1 MAANSCVM
9 GILGTKKEIPKAVSD
24 TLTGEELEHLLWA
37 ISESTFRG
45 KDVHLLSSIVNKLTN
60 QLNSK

>member
-1 MAANSCVM
+1 M
-9 GILGTKKEIPKAVSD
+9 GLIGKSKDVSTD
-24 TLTGEELEHLLWA
+24 TLNSEELEHLLWA

-45 KDVHLLSSIVNKLTN
+45 KDVHLLASIVNKLTN

>member
-1 MAANSCVM
+1 M
-9 GILGTKKEIPKAVSD
+9 GLLSGKKEPQAPQMTD
-24 TLTGEELEHLLWA
+24 TLTKDELEHLLWA

-45 KDVHLLSSIVNKLTN
+45 KDVHLLSSIVNKLSN

>member
-1 MAANSCVM
+1 M
-9 GILGTKKEIPKAVSD
+9 GILGTKKETPKAVSD

-37 ISESTFRG
+37 ISESNFRG

>member
-1 MAANSCVM
+1 M
-9 GILGTKKEIPKAVSD
+9 GLLGGKSNTSPHTTD
-24 TLTGEELEHLLWA
+24 TLTSEELEHLLCA

>member
-1 MAANSCVM
+1 M
-9 GILGTKKEIPKAVSD
+9 GLLDRSSKKVSSPPVTD
-24 TLTGEELEHLLWA
+24 TLTAEELEHLLWA

-45 KDVHLLSSIVNKLTN
+45 KDVHLLSSIVNKLSN

>member
-1 MAANSCVM
+1 M
-9 GILGTKKEIPKAVSD
+9 GILGGKSETATKAVSD
-24 TLTGEELEHLLWA
+24 TLTAEELEHLLWA
-37 ISESTFRG
+37 ISDSTFRG

>member
-1 MAANSCVM
+1 M
-9 GILGTKKEIPKAVSD
+9 GLLGGKKEATKPVVSD

-45 KDVHLLSSIVNKLTN
+45 KDVHLLSSIVSKLTN